1 MTEINPQACSK
12 REVAHLLGYEL
23 SELDRLVRDGLPC
36 KPSRKGR
43 SPLVF
48 NVPQVHR
55 WLYVHN
61 ARQTFDDA
69 EIELA
74 EATVRIWDLELELAV
89 GKREA
94 DQILGRA

>member
-12 REVAHLLGYEL
+12 RDVAHLLGYEL
-23 SELDRLVRDGLPC
+23 SELDRLVREGLPC

-48 NVPQVHR
+48 NVPQVVR
-55 WLYVHN
+55 WLQVHN
-61 ARQTFDDA
+61 ARQTLDDA
-69 EIELA
+69 EIKLA
-74 EATVRIWDLELELAV
+74 EAEVQIWDLSLELEL